1 MSSSLIDDMIEKY
14 AWPVLGEYDF
24 DLYVNTAGDS
34 VVFFSEDPK
43 RYPESNDVAMILPE
57 LVKAFEGRLQAAV
70 VEPRARHTLQSRF
83 GFTSWPSLVFL
94 REGRYLGAIT
104 GVRNWRD
111 YLHEINELL
120 AGEPV
125 QPPGFG
131 LPVVNNSV
139 GGCH

>member
-1 MSSSLIDDMIEKY
+1 MTSTLIDNMIKKY
-14 AWPVLGEYDF
+14 AWPVLGEHDF
-24 DLYVNTAGDS
+24 DQYVNTAGDS

-57 LVKAFEGRLQAAV
+57 IIKTFEGRLRAAV
-70 VEPRARHTLQSRF
+70 VDWPAQHKMQSRF
-83 GFTSWPSLVFL
+83 GFTTWPALVFL
-94 REGRYLGAIT
+94 REGRYLGVIT

-111 YLHEINELL
+111 YLGEINDLL

-125 QPPGFG
+125 EAPGFA
-131 LPVVNNSV
+131 LPVVNSGV